1 MLAMYLLIS
10 REGKKDIP
18 GTIMVWQ
25 PMTKMTFIGPNSLTF
40 SFLRS
45 LMAKPNLT
53 TKMVQKKQMLMVMTM
68 VVALSSHWKGS

>member
-1 MLAMYLLIS
+1 
-10 REGKKDIP
+10 
-18 GTIMVWQ
+18 MVWQ

-45 LMAKPNLT
+45 LMAKPSLT

-68 VVALSSHWKGS
+68 VVALSSHWY